1 MYHISGRKKLFKVTL
16 KYSIWPLHQVYCIVW
31 TKKKKKFKRILNC
44 VHTFVV
50 NNIGFANLKLVY
62 IESMIDQMFS
72 YFHFIHT

>member
-1 MYHISGRKKLFKVTL
+1 MD
-16 KYSIWPLHQVYCIVW
+16 
-31 TKKKKKFKRILNC
+31 KKKKKFKRILNC